1 MDVTSQKKN
10 ENFGTEISY
19 TVTGKIAERHEFKN
33 NMDKGQ
39 KNHNGNQTAQTFK
52 LC

>member
-1 MDVTSQKKN
+1 MNIKPLLNKYSMDVTSQKKN

-33 NMDKGQ
+33 NMDKG
-39 KNHNGNQTAQTFK
+39 
-52 LC
+52 